1 MESHLVELSAQAH
14 PQPAF
19 LVQVR
24 YRVFHDVISRRVF
37 GLAIINH
44 GREGCRRGQVM
55 HASRPPAEHRVPTVT
70 LLTPVP
76 RTVVSGKKTER
87 DDLSIQDK
95 LRFNALEIDGKD
107 LARRCAPSIF
117 PLNGYGG
124 GKMNGERARTGL
136 RKIRRPVL
144 LAGERVETRSIDRM
158 NRLCMLN
165 TLDRRRANRCS

>member
-1 MESHLVELSAQAH
+1 MESHLLELSPQAH

-24 YRVFHDVISRRVF
+24 DRVFHDVISRRVF

-55 HASRPPAEHRVPTVT
+55 HASRPHAEHRVPTVT

-95 LRFNALEIDGKD
+95 LRLNALEIDGKD

-117 PLNGYGG
+117 PLNVYGG
-124 GKMNGERARTGL
+124 RKINGDLPLTGL
-136 RKIRRPVL
+136 PKTRRPL
-144 LAGERVETRSIDRM
+144 FAP
-158 NRLCMLN
+158 
-165 TLDRRRANRCS
+165 